1 MEFFNHVIRFFQGG
15 GAFMYPIAL
24 VLAMAAAVA
33 IERMI
38 FL

>member
-24 VLAMAAAVA
+24 VLAMA
-33 IERMI
+33 
-38 FL
+38 